1 MQQAITKLE
10 AALTENEFVSVPNMN
25 VAQIRYIYGSLNL
38 FYLNQIV
45 QKEVEQAA
53 AFDPEELMMASA
65 FGDMAV
71 ELIQINH
78 TLGLPSLSEYQVKET
93 YFFINDMFEL
103 FNRADKAIY
112 QLSSQINHTK
122 TTHEP
127 LDQAL
132 LTDMFDLLA
141 SLAHYCGFSF
151 KTSLQ
156 MAVDEF
162 IEFLL

>member
-78 TLGLPSLSEYQVKET
+78 TLGLPSLSEYQVNET

-103 FNRADKAIY
+103 FNRTDKAIY
-112 QLSSQINHTK
+112 
-122 TTHEP
+122 
-127 LDQAL
+127 
-132 LTDMFDLLA
+132 
-141 SLAHYCGFSF
+141 
-151 KTSLQ
+151 
-156 MAVDEF
+156 
-162 IEFLL
+162 

>member
-53 AFDPEELMMASA
+53 TFDPEELMMASA